1 MLRKGADNEVQSHNT
16 SSNKGEKSS
25 FFSSVQCNQRRDTCH
40 QAALL
45 IMQSSPSKCYN
56 QVCPAAP
63 WKADGT
69 VMTQGIWTCSASPRF
84 TGVKAHLSCALTAD
98 EAHEKHQA
106 WKVGRSQMGPFLS
119 MKVARNIFAWND
131 FKPKEVHGKR
141 PGFIRKFVRKWCT
154 TLTIYP
160 NYILHI
166 RKKLTKRGKVREQ
179 GRKLNFSKFLTLA
192 NFSHSHFAIFPFKW
206 LYELYK
212 LYKHFNHLP
221 LKRDGHKRSLWF

>member
-1 MLRKGADNEVQSHNT
+1 MLQSGLPCSPMESRWHSNDPGHLNLQCQSKVHWCQSTSVMCPDSRRGPWKT
-16 SSNKGEKSS
+16 SS
-25 FFSSVQCNQRRDTCH
+25 
-40 QAALL
+40 
-45 IMQSSPSKCYN
+45 M
-56 QVCPAAP
+56 
-63 WKADGT
+63 
-69 VMTQGIWTCSASPRF
+69 
-84 TGVKAHLSCALTAD
+84 
-98 EAHEKHQA
+98 
-106 WKVGRSQMGPFLS
+106 KVGRSQMGPFLS

-154 TLTIYP
+154 TLSIYP

-166 RKKLTKRGKVREQ
+166 RKKLTKRGKGRKQ
-179 GRKLNFSKFLTLA
+179 GRKHNFSKFLTLA
-192 NFSHSHFAIFPFKW
+192 NFSHSRFAIFPFKW